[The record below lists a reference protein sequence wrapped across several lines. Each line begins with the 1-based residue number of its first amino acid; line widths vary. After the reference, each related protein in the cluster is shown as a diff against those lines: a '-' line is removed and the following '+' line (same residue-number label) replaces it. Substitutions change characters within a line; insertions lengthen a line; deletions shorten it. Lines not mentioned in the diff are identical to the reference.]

1 MLRGALFRLLA
12 AQALSSMGSSVTA
25 VALAVM
31 VFDLTGSVLYMGAV
45 LAASTLPLVVMSFVG
60 GALLDRFEAR
70 RLMVV
75 SDMARALLIVLMP
88 LAARQS
94 VSLIYV
100 IAAAVGTMSAV
111 FNPSQV
117 KLVGDLVESTR
128 LVKANSYLSLARDGA
143 ELGGYLVGGAL
154 VVSLGY
160 TTTFLVDGA
169 SYAASAIL
177 LLGLRSTERGGKAAR
192 SFRVLVSEAPR
203 AILSIWRRLDLRTN
217 LLFILLPVVFLAMI
231 MPNAYALA
239 LEVFDKGPA
248 GFAAMEVI
256 TSLGWIIGGILA
268 SRLDYQGDRNRYVFW
283 SITSMAVCYVAVGLS
298 ANFWVSVAFLAVA
311 AVANVGVIVGSM
323 TLFQEIEPRSDKGRI
338 IAIRAGFG
346 QMATTVGLL
355 AGGALGA
362 AIGVR
367 PLFLLAAVGA
377 AGTALLIFLP
387 YRSTL
392 KRTSVET

>member
-1 MLRGALFRLLA
+1 MLL
-12 AQALSSMGSSVTA
+12 AQALSSLGTSITA

-31 VFDLTGSVLYMGAV
+31 VFELTDSVLHMGAV
-45 LAASTLPLVVMSFVG
+45 LAASALPLVVMSFVG

-70 RLMVV
+70 RLMVL
-75 SDMARALLIVLMP
+75 SDFARALLIVLMP

-94 VSLIYV
+94 VALIYV
-100 IAAAVGTMSAV
+100 IAASVGAMSAV

-117 KLVGDLVESTR
+117 KLVGDLVAAPK

-154 VVSLGY
+154 VVSIGY
-160 TTTFLVDGA
+160 MSTFIADGVT
-169 SYAASAIL
+169 YVASALL
-177 LLGLRSTERGGKAAR
+177 LLGLRSSEIGEKCTT
-192 SFRVLVSEAPR
+192 SVVSLMAQAPR
-203 AILSIWRRLDLRTN
+203 AVAAIWTRAALRTN
-217 LLFILLPVVFLAMI
+217 LMFAALPMVFLLMNT
-231 MPNAYALA
+231 PNAYALA

-268 SRLDYQGDRNRYVFW
+268 SRLNYQGDRNRYVFW
-283 SITSMAVCYVAVGLS
+283 SIASMAVCYAAVGLS
-298 ANFWVSVAFLAVA
+298 ASFWVSVVFLAVA

-323 TLFQEIEPRSDKGRI
+323 TLFQEIEPRGDKGRI

-346 QMATTVGLL
+346 QMATTIGLL

-367 PLFLLAAVGA
+367 PLFLLAALGA

-392 KRTSVET
+392 KRASVETVIGGGG